1 MSKLMINNQ
10 AAVPEQD
17 KTLKQSSPKGSLAPS
32 TEEKEEESHH
42 FERKESRSE
51 LKAVESEPKIK
62 TPEPE

>member
-51 LKAVESEPKIK
+51 L
-62 TPEPE
+62 